1 MTNKKKGATKPTS
14 KSKTTSKVV
23 KKITEKPVEK
33 DLLDLVDNT
42 NKKMEKNDIKQ
53 KIDLLTADLDDITS
67 NKTKKVE
74 EVKVEESTEK
84 PKQAGNAWLEE
95 QIDGLTAEVAEY
107 ERKYLEMK
115 ADYDKLFQ
123 SKSNQT
129 SDPNVNAK
137 IIQLYRELADNY
149 NGRNATGKRWENVKI
164 EYLLNKLKTAFDFIK

>member
-1 MTNKKKGATKPTS
+1 MANKKKSTN
-14 KSKTTSKVV
+14 SKTTSKVV
-23 KKITEKPVEK
+23 KKSTKKPVEK

-42 NKKMEKNDIKQ
+42 NKKMEKDDIKQ

-74 EVKVEESTEK
+74 EVKVGESTEK

-95 QIDGLTAEVAEY
+95 QIEGLTAEVAEY

-115 ADYDKLFQ
+115 ADYEKLFQ

-129 SDPNVNAK
+129 SDPNVNDK
-137 IIQLYRELADNY
+137 IIRLYRELSDNY
-149 NGRNATGKRWENVKI
+149 NGRNALGKRWENVRI
-164 EYLLNKLKTAFDFIK
+164 EYLLNKLKTDFDFIK

>member
-1 MTNKKKGATKPTS
+1 MANKKKSTTKPTR
-14 KSKTTSKVV
+14 KTTSKVV
-23 KKITEKPVEK
+23 KKTTEKPVEK

-42 NKKMEKNDIKQ
+42 NKKMEKDDIKE

-74 EVKVEESTEK
+74 EVKEK
-84 PKQAGNAWLEE
+84 SSEVAKKVGNAWLEE
-95 QIDGLTAEVAEY
+95 QIEGLTAEVAEY

-129 SDPNVNAK
+129 SDLNVNNK

-149 NGRNATGKRWENVKI
+149 NGRNAVGKRWENVKI
-164 EYLLNKLKTAFDFIK
+164 EYLLTKLKKDFNFIK